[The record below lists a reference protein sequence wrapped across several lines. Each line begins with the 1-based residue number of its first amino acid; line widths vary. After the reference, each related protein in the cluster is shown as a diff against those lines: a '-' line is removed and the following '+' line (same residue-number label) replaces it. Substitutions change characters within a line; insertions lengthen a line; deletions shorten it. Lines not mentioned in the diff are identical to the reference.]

1 MHRFS
6 FIWSFLGR
14 FKYIIVIVLGIALVG
29 FVDENSFMKRI
40 EYEYQ
45 IKELKSEISK
55 YDEIYLRDSLRVS
68 ELQNSPQAISKI
80 ARERYFMKA
89 DDEDIYVLSSDEQ
102 PTVDNEQWDN

>member
-1 MHRFS
+1 MRRFT

-68 ELQNSPQAISKI
+68 ELQNSPQALSEI

-102 PTVDNEQWDN
+102 PTVDNEQ